1 MPAIY
6 SHAQAEIV
14 ATGLNDTDLDG
25 WTYRVVDISQGTG
38 DNHISQALVGVTD
51 EYGESV
57 GYLDIHMVAEH
68 QEDIIRISGQGVV
81 ISLAV
86 CQCVS
91 PHDDNE
97 PCR

>member
-6 SHAQAEIV
+6 SQAQAELV
-14 ATGLNDTDLDG
+14 ATGLNATDLDG
-25 WTYRVVDISQGTG
+25 WSYQVVD
-38 DNHISQALVGVTD
+38 ISQALVGVTD

-57 GYLDIHMVAEH
+57 GYLDIHLVAEH
-68 QEDIIRISGQGVV
+68 QENIVRISGQGVV

-91 PHDDNE
+91 PHYTSQ
-97 PCR
+97 PCS

>member
-14 ATGLNDTDLDG
+14 ATGLNATDLDG
-25 WTYRVVDISQGTG
+25 WSYRVVDISQGTG
-38 DNHISQALVGVTD
+38 DSHISQALVGVTD

-68 QEDIIRISGQGVV
+68 QTEVIPVV
-81 ISLAV
+81 RLAV

-91 PHDDNE
+91 PHYTNE
-97 PCR
+97 PCS